1 MSQSVGLEIV
11 VLGMAGLIASVVEC
25 GFELV
30 ESRQTL
36 TDDAGVKHT
45 VDAVVTD
52 KAGAKVGVKLDA
64 KTQVATFVPQ
74 DCKGGR
80 GLSLARQISQRYA
93 RTQVLAELRSK
104 GYEIGKEVKQAD
116 GSVKIVASRWR

>member
-1 MSQSVGLEIV
+1 MSQSVGIEIV
-11 VLGMAGLIASVVEC
+11 VVGMAGLIKAAIEC
-25 GFELV
+25 GLEIA
-30 ESRQTL
+30 EKRQTL

-52 KAGAKVGVKLDA
+52 QAGVKVGVKLDA
-64 KTQVATFVPQ
+64 KTQVATLVPQ
-74 DCKGGR
+74 DCKGGK
-80 GLSLARQISQRYA
+80 GLSIARQLSQRYA
-93 RTQVLAELRSK
+93 RSQVLAELKSK